1 MRTLCSRALRKVASV
16 IGPTTGQIDI
26 ADEYVKW
33 LCFANA
39 GMLDR
44 GNLYLMDY
52 AINQLPSN
60 APIVEIGSF
69 CGLSTNLLT
78 HYKRK
83 HKRTNRLVTCDKWD
97 FEGATSQNV
106 GESPVSFARYKQLVR
121 ESFLR
126 NTKVFSSGDLPYTV
140 ELLSKEF
147 FIHWRRNETV
157 EDVFDRTITLGGS
170 LSFCYIDGDHSY
182 EGVKQDFENCD
193 EFLEPGGFILFDDA
207 VLREFGVQRL
217 MPEVQATGR
226 YKLVARNP
234 NYLFQKLMHTADTRR
249 LSTST

>member
-26 ADEYVKW
+26 AYEYVKW

-97 FEGATSQNV
+97 FE
-106 GESPVSFARYKQLVR
+106 
-121 ESFLR
+121 
-126 NTKVFSSGDLPYTV
+126 
-140 ELLSKEF
+140 
-147 FIHWRRNETV
+147 
-157 EDVFDRTITLGGS
+157 
-170 LSFCYIDGDHSY
+170 
-182 EGVKQDFENCD
+182 
-193 EFLEPGGFILFDDA
+193 
-207 VLREFGVQRL
+207 
-217 MPEVQATGR
+217 
-226 YKLVARNP
+226 
-234 NYLFQKLMHTADTRR
+234 
-249 LSTST
+249 